1 MTQRSLLKKYI
12 LILVLTAFLSAVG
25 VATLHHHDDDKSTT
39 DICQICDFSGMHYS
53 STNADILIAVDFI
66 VVSLLLIFF
75 SSYKYRLDNIFRNK
89 APPSP
94 TV

>member
-1 MTQRSLLKKYI
+1 MTQQSLLRKYI

-25 VATLHHHDDDKSTT
+25 VVTLHHHDDKSSA
-39 DICQICDFSGMHYS
+39 DICQICDFANIHFSGS
-53 STNADILIAVDFI
+53 NNNTLISTEYVVIPLLI
-66 VVSLLLIFF
+66 IFF

-94 TV
+94 AV